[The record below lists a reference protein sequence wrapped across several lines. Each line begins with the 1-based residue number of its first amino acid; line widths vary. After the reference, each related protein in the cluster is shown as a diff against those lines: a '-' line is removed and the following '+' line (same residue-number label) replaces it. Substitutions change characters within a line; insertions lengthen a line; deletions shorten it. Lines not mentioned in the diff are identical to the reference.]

1 MLCTQWEK
9 WLQKIPNPYKDAL
22 RDEWGVKWKVFIWG
36 LRCHCQFLRPDSFN
50 IENSQKPW
58 KNAKSTILIFFQIL
72 EFQGNEVCFWYSFY
86 HWSIVVL
93 SFTLTFSKI
102 GPTSG
107 HNLEMGAW
115 SQKLVIILYL
125 VIVLWPN
132 GTYGKAG
139 GIFIRK
145 LKFSTEFEE
154 NGKTW
159 DQISQCV

>member
-1 MLCTQWEK
+1 MKKC
-9 WLQKIPNPYKDAL
+9 QKYKID
-22 RDEWGVKWKVFIWG
+22 
-36 LRCHCQFLRPDSFN
+36 
-50 IENSQKPW
+50 
-58 KNAKSTILIFFQIL
+58 FFQIL

-93 SFTLTFSKI
+93 SITLNFSKI

-139 GIFIRK
+139 DIFIRK
-145 LKFSTEFEE
+145 LKFSTEF
-154 NGKTW
+154 GKVGKNEVKSPSVLTHQQYSHLIEPKETQRNPIFQHTHTGRF
-159 DQISQCV
+159 DLIFSDFSKFSTNF

>member
-1 MLCTQWEK
+1 MKKC
-9 WLQKIPNPYKDAL
+9 QKYKID
-22 RDEWGVKWKVFIWG
+22 
-36 LRCHCQFLRPDSFN
+36 
-50 IENSQKPW
+50 
-58 KNAKSTILIFFQIL
+58 FFQIL

-93 SFTLTFSKI
+93 SITLNFSKI

-145 LKFSTEFEE
+145 LKFSTEF
-154 NGKTW
+154 GKVGKNEVKSPSVCSVATIETEKNVR
-159 DQISQCV
+159 QKEV

>member
-1 MLCTQWEK
+1 MKKC
-9 WLQKIPNPYKDAL
+9 QKYKID
-22 RDEWGVKWKVFIWG
+22 
-36 LRCHCQFLRPDSFN
+36 
-50 IENSQKPW
+50 
-58 KNAKSTILIFFQIL
+58 FFQIL

-93 SFTLTFSKI
+93 SITLNFSKI

-132 GTYGKAG
+132 GTYGKVG

-145 LKFSTEFEE
+145 LKFSTEF
-154 NGKTW
+154 GKVGKNEVKSPSVFWRQT
-159 DQISQCV
+159 IKIHCGVKEVKKNYPALAFEFSFL

>member
-1 MLCTQWEK
+1 MW
-9 WLQKIPNPYKDAL
+9 
-22 RDEWGVKWKVFIWG
+22 
-36 LRCHCQFLRPDSFN
+36 PDSFN
-50 IENSQKPW
+50 LENSQKPW

-93 SFTLTFSKI
+93 SITLNFSKI

-125 VIVLWPN
+125 VIVLWSN

-145 LKFSTEFEE
+145 LKFSTEF
-154 NGKTW
+154 GKVGKNEVKSPSVHLSPS
-159 DQISQCV
+159 SQSKSLELKCPATIIRYQSYQM